1 MLLTKG
7 AKLYIAN
14 EGLII

>member
-14 EGLII
+14 GELII